1 MIRQVIQ
8 QRKYDNP
15 YIENEV
21 NTLGIITGAHQY
33 HAPNK
38 APT

>member
-1 MIRQVIQ
+1 MIRPVIQ

-21 NTLGIITGAHQY
+21 NTLGTTTGGTSVTC
-33 HAPNK
+33 PK
-38 APT
+38 